1 MFASA
6 PTVLFRP
13 ARRDS
18 LYPFSP
24 LARHGTSNNPFT
36 VLDSDDEAGND
47 LKSGFNVDH
56 GAYVNHDHVYPAAV
70 SSAGATVDDEDY
82 DDPYN
87 DVDEDIQVDTVVA
100 DLSANAVVDMIKQ
113 VIENG
118 SNGHPSDYT
127 EPSYRE
133 HLDNCLGAYS
143 VMPAENCRMWFSYF
157 RRYINNEFE
166 QEIEQRTC
174 NHRSQRHPGKQH
186 GFAPPSPIQDRQR
199 HQPLP
204 DGPSIAVEQEQA
216 ASAGR
221 TNSTTCRPFIF
232 ISAEVIERPGVST
245 REQII
250 IVRHVRLVVD
260 ALNTLSSSTGATHH
274 ERSEIEAAVESC
286 TQKYIFYG
294 LDRPSLWSHLTVF
307 MGSLDHRP
315 GSVPGCSGPIDPRSG
330 HSLFLG
336 VLCGA
341 ATEP

>member
-1 MFASA
+1 MLASA

-18 LYPFSP
+18 PYPFSP

-87 DVDEDIQVDTVVA
+87 DVDEDMQVDTVVA

-133 HLDNCLGAYS
+133 HLDNCLGAY
-143 VMPAENCRMWFSYF
+143 PTGNGT
-157 RRYINNEFE
+157 N
-166 QEIEQRTC
+166 
-174 NHRSQRHPGKQH
+174 RSP
-186 GFAPPSPIQDRQR
+186 
-199 HQPLP
+199 
-204 DGPSIAVEQEQA
+204 
-216 ASAGR
+216 
-221 TNSTTCRPFIF
+221 
-232 ISAEVIERPGVST
+232 
-245 REQII
+245 
-250 IVRHVRLVVD
+250 
-260 ALNTLSSSTGATHH
+260 
-274 ERSEIEAAVESC
+274 
-286 TQKYIFYG
+286 
-294 LDRPSLWSHLTVF
+294 
-307 MGSLDHRP
+307 M
-315 GSVPGCSGPIDPRSG
+315 DPRSLWNKSKPQAPEERIPPHAG
-330 HSLFLG
+330 PSSSS
-336 VLCGA
+336 A
-341 ATEP
+341 PKS

>member
-143 VMPAENCRMWFSYF
+143 
-157 RRYINNEFE
+157 
-166 QEIEQRTC
+166 
-174 NHRSQRHPGKQH
+174 K
-186 GFAPPSPIQDRQR
+186 
-199 HQPLP
+199 
-204 DGPSIAVEQEQA
+204 
-216 ASAGR
+216 
-221 TNSTTCRPFIF
+221 
-232 ISAEVIERPGVST
+232 
-245 REQII
+245 
-250 IVRHVRLVVD
+250 
-260 ALNTLSSSTGATHH
+260 SSSERATTARNATLASNTVSLRRLLSKTGNGTN
-274 ERSEIEAAVESC
+274 R
-286 TQKYIFYG
+286 F
-294 LDRPSLWSHLTVF
+294 P
-307 MGSLDHRP
+307 M
-315 GSVPGCSGPIDPRSG
+315 DPRSLWNKSKPQAPEERIPPHAG
-330 HSLFLG
+330 PSSSS
-336 VLCGA
+336 A
-341 ATEP
+341 PKS